1 MKVIEQTARASYGKL
16 LAILVKA
23 TSGDIALAE
32 DCLSSAFAKALEVW
46 PQTSAPE
53 NPEGWIVKTA
63 KNLMLDKKRH
73 QKVQDENVQTLL
85 SLLAEQVEASNDNRL
100 ELLFACAHP
109 AIDPTVRTPLMLQTV
124 LGFNVDQIASVFLTS
139 PSAIEKRL
147 IRAKQKIKIAKIPF
161 EIPDVGEMPG
171 RLTDVLEGVYALFG
185 KSWDEFNFDLEDEA
199 IFLAEIVVKLL
210 PAEAEPKG
218 LLSLLLFC
226 KSRQEARRRED
237 TYIPLF
243 QQDVKL
249 WNQDLI
255 GRAEK
260 LLKEAFL
267 LKSPGRFQ
275 FESAIQSAQIAKIQ
289 NGLDTDMHIVKLYE
303 ALIATTGTIGAVIS
317 YAAALL
323 NMDRTAESFQ
333 IAQEIDGERVKVY
346 QPYWALM
353 GEIHSKQGDFNSAK
367 HCLERAI
374 GLTEDKAVKNYLRG
388 RIKRLNPA

>member
-1 MKVIEQTARASYGKL
+1 M
-16 LAILVKA
+16 
-23 TSGDIALAE
+23 
-32 DCLSSAFAKALEVW
+32 
-46 PQTSAPE
+46 
-53 NPEGWIVKTA
+53 
-63 KNLMLDKKRH
+63 
-73 QKVQDENVQTLL
+73 QTLL

-147 IRAKQKIKIAKIPF
+147 TRAKQKIKIAKIPF
-161 EIPDVGEMPG
+161 EIPDVEEMPS

-226 KSRQEARRRED
+226 KSRQEARRHED

-275 FESAIQSAQIAKIQ
+275 FESAIQSAQIAKIH